1 MRAHLTMSI
10 GPLVLLAFIG
20 AACGAPTASNTGT
33 ATGTAAGTITGTL
46 TVSAAASLATPFKTI
61 GDNFET
67 AHPGVHVT
75 FNFDSS
81 STLAQQIRDGSPAD
95 GFAAADAAS
104 MKKLADA
111 GLIAGPPTVFA
122 RNRLTIV
129 VKKGNPKRV
138 TSLADLATAGTIS
151 LCGATVPCGRY
162 ADQILKEANAT
173 IPPDRI
179 TRGQNVKATFAAVA
193 EGDADAGIVYATDVT
208 GDNRNKVEAVAIPEA
223 QNVVAIYPIGVVK
236 ASTNQ
241 ATMEAFV
248 AYVAGPA
255 GQATLRSAG
264 FLAPP

>member
-10 GPLVLLAFIG
+10 GLLAPLAFIG
-20 AACGAPTASNTGT
+20 AACGAPTASSPGT
-33 ATGTAAGTITGTL
+33 APGSAPGTITGTL
-46 TVSAAASLATPFKTI
+46 TVSAAASLAAPFKTI
-61 GDNFET
+61 GHDFET
-67 AHPGVHVT
+67 AHPGVRVT

-95 GFAAADAAS
+95 GFAAADEAS
-104 MKKLADA
+104 MKMLADA

-138 TSLADLATAGTIS
+138 TSLADLTTAGTIS

-162 ADQILKEANAT
+162 ADQILNEANAT

-179 TRGQNVKATFAAVA
+179 TRGQNVKATFTAVA
-193 EGDADAGIVYATDVT
+193 EGDADAGIVYVTDVT
-208 GDNRNKVEAVAIPEA
+208 GDKVEAVAIPEA
-223 QNVVAIYPIGVVK
+223 QNAVAIYPIGVVK

-241 ATMEAFV
+241 TTMAAFA
-248 AYVAGPA
+248 AYVTGPT
-255 GQATLRSAG
+255 GQATLRAAG